1 VSDLLSR
8 FRFPLT
14 YLVLALLCLLSMS
27 SRREPSELNI
37 GSQALLEVTVPLQ
50 EMVTLPVREL
60 RDLWE
65 DYVALVGLRERL
77 DELETKN
84 AKLQDENLR
93 LQEAVVASERFERL
107 ESFVGERTLIPA
119 NVIGQD
125 LSPWF
130 KSITLDS
137 GSEAG
142 VRPGMP
148 VITDSGL
155 VGVVSGTT
163 PRFARVLLITDPQS
177 RIDTYVQR
185 TRARGAVHGN
195 ADGSCSFQYILRE
208 QDLRT
213 GDQLLTSG
221 LGGIYPKGLR
231 LGSVSAVE
239 RKPYGLFQSADVEPA
254 VKFEQL
260 EEVFVIPERRE
271 LPSEDE
277 FATEDEELWA
287 VGEGQAAPGTVKP
300 GTPPAGATPP
310 AAQPQAPPQ
319 SAPRP
324 PAATP
329 ETPEERDED

>member
-1 VSDLLSR
+1 VSELLSR

-14 YLVLALLCLLSMS
+14 YLVLALLCVLSMS
-27 SRREPSELNI
+27 SRRTPSELTL
-37 GSQALLEVTVPLQ
+37 GSQALLEITVPLEQ
-50 EMVTLPVREL
+50 MVTLPVREI
-60 RDLWE
+60 RNLWV

-77 DELETKN
+77 DELETRN
-84 AKLQDENLR
+84 AKLQEENLR

-130 KSITLDS
+130 KTITLDR
-137 GSEAG
+137 GAEAG

-155 VGVVSGTT
+155 VGVVAGTT
-163 PRFARVLLITDPQS
+163 PRFSRVLLITDPQS
-177 RIDTYVQR
+177 RVDTYVQR

-221 LGGIYPKGLR
+221 QGGIYPKGLR
-231 LGSVSAVE
+231 LGTVSAVE
-239 RKPYGLFQSADVEPA
+239 RKPYGLFQIADVEPA
-254 VKFEQL
+254 VKFGQL

-271 LPSEDE
+271 LPRESE
-277 FATEDEELWA
+277 FATEDDELWA
-287 VGEGQAAPGTVKP
+287 VEEGASPATPQPAAPAT
-300 GTPPAGATPP
+300 TPPATAPPTTPP
-310 AAQPQAPPQ
+310 APAPPVTG
-319 SAPRP
+319 PR
-324 PAATP
+324 
-329 ETPEERDED
+329 

>member
-1 VSDLLSR
+1 MSELLSR

-14 YLVLALLCLLSMS
+14 YLVLALLCVLSMS
-27 SRREPSELNI
+27 SRREPAEMTL

-50 EMVTLPVREL
+50 QMVTLPVREL

-77 DELETKN
+77 DELETRN
-84 AKLQDENLR
+84 AKLQEENLR
-93 LQEAVVASERFERL
+93 LQEAVVASERFERI
-107 ESFVGERTLIPA
+107 ESFVGERKLIPA
-119 NVIGQD
+119 DVIGQD

-130 KSITLDS
+130 KSITLDQ
-137 GSEAG
+137 GAEAG

-163 PRFARVLLITDPQS
+163 PRFSRVLLITDPQS

-239 RKPYGLFQSADVEPA
+239 RKPYGLFQSADIEPA

-287 VGEGQAAPGTVKP
+287 VGEGATAPPTA
-300 GTPPAGATPP
+300 PPAGATPP
-310 AAQPQAPPQ
+310 AAAT
-319 SAPRP
+319 P
-324 PAATP
+324 PATTPPPPATP
-329 ETPEERDED
+329 DARPEE